1 MAEYRRKLMALT
13 SVDAQIRSEFW
24 DLASRVETGA
34 DPFEIDQ
41 TQGRLGITRRRPDG
55 STMRIELLGG
65 WNAFLVETEPH
76 GAILRQGSAEFE
88 WVENEMKAWER
99 SRIGEG

>member
-13 SVDAQIRSEFW
+13 FVDAQIRSEFW

-41 TQGRLGITRRRPDG
+41 TRGRLGITRRRPDG
-55 STMRIELLGG
+55 STMRIEFLGG